1 KMPQSDSELLTV
13 KGIGEHKLV
22 KYGSHFLQAVQQFIE
37 ENPNYAET
45 IKTEV
50 VSERKKPGKA
60 SANSHLETYE
70 LYKQGIDLNEIAKER
85 GLSRQTIE
93 NHLIRSFEDG
103 MEVDWNSFVPT
114 EYESLIEN
122 AVQNAEG
129 GLKSIKE
136 QLPGEV
142 SYFMIRA
149 YLQIRK

>member
-1 KMPQSDSELLTV
+1 M
-13 KGIGEHKLV
+13 
-22 KYGSHFLQAVQQFIE
+22 
-37 ENPNYAET
+37 
-45 IKTEV
+45 
-50 VSERKKPGKA
+50 
-60 SANSHLETYE
+60 
-70 LYKQGIDLNEIAKER
+70 YKQGIDLNEIAKDR

-103 MEVDWNSFVPT
+103 MEVEWQSFVPT
-114 EYESLIEN
+114 EYEALIET